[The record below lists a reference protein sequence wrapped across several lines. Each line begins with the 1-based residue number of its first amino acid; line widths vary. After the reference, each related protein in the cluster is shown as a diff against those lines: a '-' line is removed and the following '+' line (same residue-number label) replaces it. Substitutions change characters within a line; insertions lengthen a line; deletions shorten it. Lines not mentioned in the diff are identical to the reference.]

1 MSLVTVN
8 GNTLNLSTSPILSQ
22 PTAEHSNFIL
32 VQGYDAFTP
41 DQKSALAGLGVE
53 IMEYV
58 SENTYLCR
66 YTPSDL
72 EVLRRAD
79 GVRSVVVYDAALKQT
94 ISLSEMVETQPDQTE
109 YEVDLILHD
118 IPNVTANQLAPFI
131 ATAARASITELEIV
145 PGKVRLTVHQDRL
158 ADLAALDSV
167 NRIEEVQPKTWYNDR
182 ARAVLLGEEEIC
194 VSTKYQG
201 NGQIVCVADT
211 GIDEG
216 FVAGA
221 EDGILHPAFKGRIEQ
236 VLDLWDEDNGRDHIG
251 HGTHVC
257 GSIVGSGMCI
267 DPESGKEVV
276 VRGTAP
282 GARLIVQSMLNW
294 NTNLKEYILKQPL
307 DLQKLWSAPY
317 ALGARIHSN
326 SWGDK
331 WKQTQ
336 LGYESDATTIDSFV
350 HGNPDFIILIA
361 AGNDANKGKVPLAQ
375 IGDNSAAKNCITVGA
390 TGSTRANDGQKFF
403 RGKLATTIAQT
414 AAFSS
419 RGPTLSNKNAQ
430 DQDVVGR
437 IKPDVVAPGV
447 AVLSPAAKGLDLF
460 TRLDIE
466 KKCGKSGDLNWL
478 FMSGTSMATPL
489 VAGCV
494 ALLREALGI
503 RGKTHPSAALIKA
516 LLINGAVNH
525 SAPAG
530 QVFDYAQGFGRV
542 DVQRSIEMIE
552 GTNPLCGFVDGGNP
566 FEATEFDVPALR
578 KEIENSWESVDIA
591 ILKSQNKIVVTL
603 AYTDAPG
610 TLLQNDI
617 NLIVQAGDQERHG
630 NMGDG
635 PGFDSTNN
643 VEKVIWENVQS
654 ATMRIVVRCNG
665 FTKDLTSGFAVAWRV
680 ETGLD

>member
-1 MSLVTVN
+1 MSLITVN
-8 GNTLNLSTSPILSQ
+8 GNTLNLSTSPFLSL

-41 DQKSALAGLGVE
+41 DQKFALAGLGVE
-53 IMEYV
+53 VMEYV

-72 EVLRRAD
+72 DVLRRVQ
-79 GVRSVVVYDAALKQT
+79 GVRRAWLSLKQT
-94 ISLSEMVETQPDQTE
+94 ISLSEMVDSQSEQTE

-118 IPNVTANQLAPFI
+118 IPNVSSQALAPFI
-131 ATAARASITELEIV
+131 VTAARIPITELEVV

-158 ADLAALDSV
+158 VDLAALDSV

-182 ARAVLLGEEEIC
+182 ARAVLFGEEEIS

-201 NGQIVCVADT
+201 TGQIVCVADT
-211 GIDEG
+211 GIDQG
-216 FVAGA
+216 FATGA
-221 EDGILHPAFKGRIEQ
+221 EEGALHPAFKGRIEQ
-236 VLDLWDEDNGRDHIG
+236 VSDLWDEDRGRDHIG

-267 DPESGKEVV
+267 DPESGQEVAI
-276 VRGTAP
+276 RGTAP
-282 GARLIVQSMLNW
+282 GARLIVQSMLDW

-307 DLQKLWSAPY
+307 DLKKLWSAPY
-317 ALGARIHSN
+317 DLGARIHSN

-350 HGNPDFIILIA
+350 HENPDFVILIA

-390 TGSTRANDGQKFF
+390 TGSTRANDGQRFF
-403 RGKLATTIAQT
+403 RGKLGTTIAQT

-430 DQDVVGR
+430 GQDILGR

-447 AVLSPAAKGLDLF
+447 AVLSPAARGLDLF
-460 TRLDIE
+460 SRLNIE
-466 KKCGKSGDLNWL
+466 KKCGKSGDPNWL

-494 ALLREALGI
+494 ALLREASGI
-503 RGKTHPSAALIKA
+503 RGKMHPSAALIKA

-542 DVQRSIEMIE
+542 DVERSIEMIE
-552 GTNPLCGFVDGGNP
+552 GKNPLCGFVDGGSP
-566 FEATEFDVPALR
+566 FEATGFDVPALH
-578 KEIENSWESVDIA
+578 KEVGNSWESVDIS
-591 ILKSQNKIVVTL
+591 IPKGQNKVVVTL
-603 AYTDAPG
+603 AYSDAPG

-617 NLIVQAGDQERHG
+617 NLIVQAGGQERHG
-630 NMGDG
+630 NVGDS

-680 ETGLD
+680 EV